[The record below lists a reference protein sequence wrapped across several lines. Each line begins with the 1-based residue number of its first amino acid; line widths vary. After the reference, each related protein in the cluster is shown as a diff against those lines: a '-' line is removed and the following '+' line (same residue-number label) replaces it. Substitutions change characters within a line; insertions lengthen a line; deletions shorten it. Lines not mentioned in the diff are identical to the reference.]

1 MTPVDRAID
10 AAGSV
15 SNLAAMIGIRQQ
27 AVSNWR
33 SRGSKIPAE
42 YCPVIER
49 ELGIR
54 CEELRPDVAWEVLR
68 CRCDEE

>member
-15 SNLAAMIGIRQQ
+15 SKLAEKLGIVQQ

-49 ELGIR
+49 ELGIP

-68 CRCDEE
+68 RGCEP